1 MASIFLE
8 TMEETA
14 GEPTRHVVDAP
25 ATVGRGAECDL
36 RLDPANRAL
45 SRVHLEVVDE
55 PDGVFVV
62 NRASNPGTTRH
73 DGRSLAQGDRI
84 PVPKFGA
91 LSFNLFGTEVR
102 VGLAGGLSVAVSYRP
117 DTGPVAALGRHPLE
131 PGTALLLRSGP
142 PASVTAIAPDAWAP
156 PAAGAAP
163 EAQLA
168 VYLDRGQPTLAV
180 LGRIDAAPVT
190 IDGAELETTSAY
202 LRPLESVAHA
212 GLMLQLHEDGLEFRR
227 CPTCATLNPMNR
239 ATCRI
244 CGALFAAEA
253 VAATP
258 NATPAATPEVPP
270 EVPPEAN
277 AESPPEP
284 APAADAEAPVVA
296 SDDAP
301 TGGADDAAE
310 PEPVAAPKN
319 PAERAADPPP

>member
-1 MASIFLE
+1 MASIYLE
-8 TMEETA
+8 TVEEIA

-84 PVPKFGA
+84 PVPRFGA
-91 LSFNLFGTEVR
+91 LSFSLFGTEVR
-102 VGLAGGLSVAVSYRP
+102 IGLAGALCVAVTYRP
-117 DTGPVAALGRHPLE
+117 ETGPVETLGRHPLE

-142 PASVTAIAPDAWAP
+142 PASVTAIAPDAWSP

-163 EAQLA
+163 EAQIA

-190 IDGAELETTSAY
+190 IDGAELETASAY

-212 GLMLQLHEDGLEFRR
+212 GLMLELHEDGLDFRR
-227 CPTCATLNPMNR
+227 CPTCATLNPTPR

-244 CGALFAAEA
+244 CGALFTAEA
-253 VAATP
+253 VAAPPDAAPTP
-258 NATPAATPEVPP
+258 EPQPEPAATPAAAAETPV
-270 EVPPEAN
+270 A
-277 AESPPEP
+277 ATDA
-284 APAADAEAPVVA
+284 APTDT
-296 SDDAP
+296 AP
-301 TGGADDAAE
+301 TGGGDGATDVE
-310 PEPVAAPKN
+310 PDTAPKT